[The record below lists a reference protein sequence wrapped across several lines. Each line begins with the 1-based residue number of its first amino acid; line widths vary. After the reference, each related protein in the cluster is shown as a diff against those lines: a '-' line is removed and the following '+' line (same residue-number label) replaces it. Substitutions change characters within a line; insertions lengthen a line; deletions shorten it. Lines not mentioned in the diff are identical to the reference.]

1 MSSLNGLGMIKPNR
15 IANIELDID
24 AEIILRVMIL
34 FPSNCITELCNLLC
48 RYTS

>member
-24 AEIILRVMIL
+24 AEIILREMIL
-34 FPSNCITELCNLLC
+34 FPPIV
-48 RYTS
+48 